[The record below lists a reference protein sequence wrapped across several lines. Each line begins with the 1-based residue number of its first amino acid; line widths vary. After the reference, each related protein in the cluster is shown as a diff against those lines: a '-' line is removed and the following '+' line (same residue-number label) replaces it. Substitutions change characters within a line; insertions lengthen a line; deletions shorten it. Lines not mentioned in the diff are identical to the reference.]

1 MYISIMRWILYN
13 SNNSIVSI
21 TAADT
26 FKVLDALKVVKV
38 HLINKTAA
46 GMCSTFRFLN
56 RFSLKSLAGFSVLW
70 KMSSSNTTASHAG
83 EILDRIQHHKGVRGV
98 IVVNSDS
105 MSVRSTM
112 DNSATVQYIS
122 MAKTL
127 TTMARSVVRDINPQ
141 DDLTILRVRT
151 KKNEIIIA
159 PERTADDREYQV
171 IAIQDY
177 N

>member
-1 MYISIMRWILYN
+1 M
-13 SNNSIVSI
+13 
-21 TAADT
+21 
-26 FKVLDALKVVKV
+26 
-38 HLINKTAA
+38 
-46 GMCSTFRFLN
+46 
-56 RFSLKSLAGFSVLW
+56 GFP
-70 KMSSSNTTASHAG
+70 KMSSTDTSQAG

-112 DNSATVQYIS
+112 DNSATVQYIG

-127 TTMARSVVRDINPQ
+127 TAMSRSLVRDINPQ

-151 KKNEIIIA
+151 KKSEIIIA
-159 PERTADDREYQV
+159 PERTADEREYQV

-177 N
+177 D

>member
-1 MYISIMRWILYN
+1 
-13 SNNSIVSI
+13 
-21 TAADT
+21 
-26 FKVLDALKVVKV
+26 
-38 HLINKTAA
+38 
-46 GMCSTFRFLN
+46 
-56 RFSLKSLAGFSVLW
+56 
-70 KMSSSNTTASHAG
+70 MSSTNASQAS

-112 DNSATVQYIS
+112 DNSATVQYIG

-127 TTMARSVVRDINPQ
+127 TTMSRSLVRDINPQ

-177 N
+177 D